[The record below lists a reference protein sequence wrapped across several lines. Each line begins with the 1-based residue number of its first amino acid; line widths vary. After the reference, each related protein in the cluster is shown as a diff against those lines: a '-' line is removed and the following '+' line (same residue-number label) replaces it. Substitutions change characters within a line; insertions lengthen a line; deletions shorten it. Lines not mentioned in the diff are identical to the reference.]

1 MGSWEVGKTH
11 FPHVIFLFFYF
22 FYFFI
27 FLNSLIF
34 FFIFSD
40 HQNLKIGYPL
50 NELEYCDED
59 GGLGRGAADEGL
71 GNAVAPIFKKIGGG

>member
-1 MGSWEVGKTH
+1 MGGGENPFSPRH
-11 FPHVIFLFFYF
+11 FFIFYF

-27 FLNSLIF
+27 FLNSLVF

-71 GNAVAPIFKKIGGG
+71 GNAVAPNFEKIGGG